1 MCEKPPAMTADQAR
15 KMAETADKNGQ
26 ILAYGFQHR
35 FSDEATMIKNYLD
48 VLGDIYYVETNA
60 LRRSGVPG
68 WGTFIDKELQGGG
81 PLIDYGIHMLDT
93 AMYITGFPKVKNVR
107 AYSFQ
112 KIGTKKNS
120 GKFGKWDPSKF
131 TVEDAIFG
139 TLELENGKIIQ
150 LNTSFALNIRE
161 DKLNVAFCGDQAGAN
176 LYPGELFEDVDGK
189 LVSLQKTTPV
199 NDPHEL
205 SMAHFVNRALGDQ
218 TQMIADG
225 WQGYVIQNLVE
236 NLYRS
241 AETGEVITL

>member
-1 MCEKPPAMTADQAR
+1 MGSKQIHSRRCNFWHTGIR
-15 KMAETADKNGQ
+15 KRQDHPTEYFVCFEYQ
-26 ILAYGFQHR
+26 
-35 FSDEATMIKNYLD
+35 
-48 VLGDIYYVETNA
+48 
-60 LRRSGVPG
+60 RRQTECG
-68 WGTFIDKELQGGG
+68 
-81 PLIDYGIHMLDT
+81 
-93 AMYITGFPKVKNVR
+93 
-107 AYSFQ
+107 
-112 KIGTKKNS
+112 
-120 GKFGKWDPSKF
+120 
-131 TVEDAIFG
+131 
-139 TLELENGKIIQ
+139 
-150 LNTSFALNIRE
+150 
-161 DKLNVAFCGDQAGAN
+161 FCGDQAGAN

>member
-1 MCEKPPAMTADQAR
+1 M
-15 KMAETADKNGQ
+15 
-26 ILAYGFQHR
+26 
-35 FSDEATMIKNYLD
+35 
-48 VLGDIYYVETNA
+48 
-60 LRRSGVPG
+60 
-68 WGTFIDKELQGGG
+68 
-81 PLIDYGIHMLDT
+81 
-93 AMYITGFPKVKNVR
+93 
-107 AYSFQ
+107 
-112 KIGTKKNS
+112 
-120 GKFGKWDPSKF
+120 
-131 TVEDAIFG
+131 
-139 TLELENGKIIQ
+139 
-150 LNTSFALNIRE
+150 NIRE